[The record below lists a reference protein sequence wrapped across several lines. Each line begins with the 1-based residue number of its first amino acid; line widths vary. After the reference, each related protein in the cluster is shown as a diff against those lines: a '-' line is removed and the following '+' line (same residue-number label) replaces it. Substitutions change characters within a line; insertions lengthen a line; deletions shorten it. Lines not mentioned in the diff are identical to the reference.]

1 MNILMI
7 TKWYPYEKD
16 PQMGVFIQKHARA
29 IALSN
34 KIHVIYAY
42 SAERQKEKFLH
53 RESENGN
60 LTEHRIS
67 YQKDTSPLSKII
79 NAQRYKQAVEMV
91 VDTLTHRGFKAD
103 ILHAYI
109 LLRTGWMARQLSR
122 KLNIPYIISEQ
133 WSGYATGKYA
143 AQSSVVKRL
152 TKSVLKDAAGLTV
165 VSEFLRDKMVSQGL
179 SHPRTIITPNIVEP
193 RNSDHP
199 TQNKSKKIAVLMVAD
214 QVDEIKNISGV
225 IRAVEEIAKH
235 RNDFELRIIGHGKDQ
250 LRLMRMTEEKGLLN
264 SVIHFEG
271 LKDNNEVYAY
281 LHRSDFLV
289 MNSRFETFSLIC
301 CEAMSCGKPVLATRC
316 GGPESFV
323 NSDTGIL
330 IPVDHH
336 EDLVSGL
343 EKMLDSFQDFHAEK
357 IRESVEKRFSIE
369 TLSLTFSNFY
379 EKVTKP

>member
-7 TKWYPYEKD
+7 TKWYPYDKD

-152 TKSVLKDAAGLTV
+152 TKSVLKML
-165 VSEFLRDKMVSQGL
+165 QG
-179 SHPRTIITPNIVEP
+179 
-193 RNSDHP
+193 
-199 TQNKSKKIAVLMVAD
+199 
-214 QVDEIKNISGV
+214 
-225 IRAVEEIAKH
+225 
-235 RNDFELRIIGHGKDQ
+235 
-250 LRLMRMTEEKGLLN
+250 
-264 SVIHFEG
+264 
-271 LKDNNEVYAY
+271 
-281 LHRSDFLV
+281 
-289 MNSRFETFSLIC
+289 
-301 CEAMSCGKPVLATRC
+301 
-316 GGPESFV
+316 
-323 NSDTGIL
+323 
-330 IPVDHH
+330 
-336 EDLVSGL
+336 
-343 EKMLDSFQDFHAEK
+343 
-357 IRESVEKRFSIE
+357 
-369 TLSLTFSNFY
+369 
-379 EKVTKP
+379 